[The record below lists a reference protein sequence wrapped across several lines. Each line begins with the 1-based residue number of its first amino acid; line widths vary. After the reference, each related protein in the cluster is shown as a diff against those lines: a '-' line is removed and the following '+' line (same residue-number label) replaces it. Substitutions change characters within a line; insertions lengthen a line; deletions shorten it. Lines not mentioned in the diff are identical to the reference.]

1 MQDDNRI
8 FLSDSLKDIIDLE
21 EKPQKIEFKSNKL
34 IFNIIKTQYS
44 SNKIFSIITDF
55 EEKKNKIIIKSLIQ
69 NINLEQLV
77 SENILEFKLTTDTN
91 ENNIIKYFSCENY
104 NIYKKLKKINENNYI
119 LILKVKE
126 IKDE

>member
-69 NINLEQLV
+69 NINLEQLI

>member
-1 MQDDNRI
+1 MQDDSRI